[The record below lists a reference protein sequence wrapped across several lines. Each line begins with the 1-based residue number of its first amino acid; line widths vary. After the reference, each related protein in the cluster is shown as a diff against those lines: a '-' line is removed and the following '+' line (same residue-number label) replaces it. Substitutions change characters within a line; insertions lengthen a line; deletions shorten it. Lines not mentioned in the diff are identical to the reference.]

1 MVKEK
6 TAAALGHVAVSQRG
20 RSKHRGAVLSC
31 KRFTAGEAVCR
42 LAYLRHVLCAS
53 IRVSNKAGSKTL
65 LLIERQ
71 SGHLGKVLA
80 SEAPAT
86 VSVSAPE
93 KMMAASQQLASRE
106 ESQLFPLFD
115 KTPDTLAV
123 DKRSSL
129 ITAS

>member
-6 TAAALGHVAVSQRG
+6 TAAAFGHVAVSQRG

-42 LAYLRHVLCAS
+42 LAHSRHVLCAA
-53 IRVSNKAGSKTL
+53 IRVSKAGSKTL

-106 ESQLFPLFD
+106 ESQFFPLFD

-129 ITAS
+129 ITTF